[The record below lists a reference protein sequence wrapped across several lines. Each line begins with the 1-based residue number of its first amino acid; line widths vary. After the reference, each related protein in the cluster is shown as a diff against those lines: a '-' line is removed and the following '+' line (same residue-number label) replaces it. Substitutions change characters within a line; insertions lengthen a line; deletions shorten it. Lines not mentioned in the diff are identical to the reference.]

1 MVPISTNSL
10 NGCPI
15 VLVVIA
21 LKPSL
26 GTVFKENV
34 MVGAD
39 RVIAGA
45 VVGGGGVGGG
55 VGVLQLNSIKIATS
69 AVFYIPIS

>member
-34 MVGAD
+34 MVGAE

-55 VGVLQLNSIKIATS
+55 VGVLQLNRIKIATS